1 MNRPES
7 SNQKRETKTILIV
20 DDDGTAR
27 YGMRRALEDRH
38 RVLEAEKISA
48 ARTMVAQ
55 ENPDL
60 LLLDIEM
67 PEESGLDFLR
77 ELKAQASSP
86 AVIMITAYGSEKIAV
101 EAMKSGAYDYLP
113 KPFEVDELRLVVERA
128 LEHLALAEEN
138 LRLKRQL
145 VSEGQFG
152 AMIGSS
158 KVMRELFDL
167 ADRVAQA
174 EVTVLIQGE
183 SGTGKELLAT
193 EIHRRSNR
201 GKGPFV
207 ALNCAAL
214 PEHLIESELFGYEK
228 GAFTGAT
235 SMKRGKFELAHGGT
249 LFLDEV
255 GDMSLATQARLLR
268 VLETRRVE
276 RLGGTTSLE
285 VDVRIVSATNKDL
298 AAEIT
303 RQTFREDLY
312 YRLRVVLLRLPPL
325 REHREDLP
333 LLVEQFCRMLGEKHG
348 RPAIVV
354 SKEAM
359 DLLMEVEWKGNVR
372 ELKNVLES
380 AIVMSGSD
388 TLRPEDF
395 PPDFVPGGAKGQ
407 AVSGDAGFLA
417 INDYREARRQFEIA
431 FIRGKLREHD
441 GNITRTAAAIGLHR
455 QSLQEK
461 LRELG
466 IQTGRELWASFRDRR
481 SYDPVDG
488 FRVRR
493 QSSTIGF
500 ILCPAKWNG
509 WLDEHCFAPGVK
521 CSPNLCGVRFK
532 VKMLSCGLAE

>member
-1 MNRPES
+1 
-7 SNQKRETKTILIV
+7 
-20 DDDGTAR
+20 
-27 YGMRRALEDRH
+27 MR
-38 RVLEAEKISA
+38 RVLESRYRVVDVESVSA
-48 ARTMVAQ
+48 ARQAMAR
-55 ENPDL
+55 ENPHL

-77 ELKAQASSP
+77 ELKAQDSSP
-86 AVIMITAYGSEKIAV
+86 AVIMVTAYGSEKIAV

-138 LRLKRQL
+138 VRLKRQL

-158 KVMRELFDL
+158 KVMRQLFDL
-167 ADRVAQA
+167 AERIAQA

-183 SGTGKELLAT
+183 SGTGKDLLAT

-235 SMKRGKFELAHGGT
+235 AMKRGKFELAHGGV

-255 GDMSLATQARLLR
+255 GDMSLSTQAKLLR

-276 RLGGTTSLE
+276 RLGGTTSQE

-298 AAEIT
+298 AAEIAK
-303 RQTFREDLY
+303 QAFREDLY
-312 YRLRVVLLRLPPL
+312 YRLRVVLLRVPTLH
-325 REHREDLP
+325 EHREDLP
-333 LLVEQFCRMLGEKHG
+333 LLVQQFCRMLGEKHG
-348 RPAIVV
+348 RPALTV

-359 DLLMEVEWKGNVR
+359 DLLQRAEWKGNVR

-380 AIVMSGSD
+380 AVVMSRSD
-388 TLRPEDF
+388 TLGATDF
-395 PPDFVPGGAKGQ
+395 STDLLGTTFRGEGT
-407 AVSGDAGFLA
+407 SGDTGFLG
-417 INDYREARRQFEIA
+417 ISDYREARRQFEIA
-431 FIRGKLREHD
+431 FIKGKLREHG
-441 GNITRTAAAIGLHR
+441 GNVTRTAAAIGLHR

-466 IQTGRELWASFRDRR
+466 IRDE
-481 SYDPVDG
+481 
-488 FRVRR
+488 
-493 QSSTIGF
+493 Q
-500 ILCPAKWNG
+500 
-509 WLDEHCFAPGVK
+509 E
-521 CSPNLCGVRFK
+521 
-532 VKMLSCGLAE
+532 

>member
-1 MNRPES
+1 MS
-7 SNQKRETKTILIV
+7 SSTSSTSKQETPTILIV
-20 DDDGTAR
+20 DDDITAR
-27 YGMRRALEDRH
+27 FGMGRAFEGRY
-38 RVLEAEKISA
+38 RVLEAESVCA
-48 ARTMVAQ
+48 AREIVAQ
-55 ENPDL
+55 ENPHL

-77 ELKAQASSP
+77 ELKAQPSSP
-86 AVIMITAYGSEKIAV
+86 AVIMVTAYGSEKIAV

-113 KPFEVDELRLVVERA
+113 KPFDLDELRLVVARA
-128 LEHLALAEEN
+128 LDHLALAEEN

-152 AMIGSS
+152 AMIGCS

-183 SGTGKELLAT
+183 SGTGKDLLAT

-201 GKGPFV
+201 GKGPFI

-235 SMKRGKFELAHGGT
+235 AMKRGKFELANGGM

-255 GDMSLATQARLLR
+255 GDMSLATQAKLLR
-268 VLETRRVE
+268 VVETRRVE
-276 RLGGTTSLE
+276 RLGGTTSKE
-285 VDVRIVSATNKDL
+285 VDVRIISATNKDL
-298 AAEIT
+298 AAEIAK
-303 RQTFREDLY
+303 QTFREDLY
-312 YRLRVVLLRLPPL
+312 YQLRVVLLRVPPL

-333 LLVEQFCRMLGEKHG
+333 LLVQQFCRMLGEKHG
-348 RPAIVV
+348 RPMHAV

-359 DLLMEVEWKGNVR
+359 ELLQRAVWKGNVR

-380 AIVMSGSD
+380 AIVMSRSD
-388 TLRPEDF
+388 TLTPADF
-395 PPDFVPGGAKGQ
+395 STDFHE
-407 AVSGDAGFLA
+407 AGVGRDGPSVDVEFLA
-417 INDYREARRQFEIA
+417 VDDYREARRQFEIS
-431 FIRGKLREHD
+431 FIRGKLREHG
-441 GNITRTAAAIGLHR
+441 GNVTRTAAAIGLHR

-466 IQTGRELWASFRDRR
+466 IR
-481 SYDPVDG
+481 
-488 FRVRR
+488 
-493 QSSTIGF
+493 
-500 ILCPAKWNG
+500 
-509 WLDEHCFAPGVK
+509 
-521 CSPNLCGVRFK
+521 
-532 VKMLSCGLAE
+532 AEQE

>member
-1 MNRPES
+1 MNNVKPS
-7 SNQKRETKTILIV
+7 TTKQSAATILIV
-20 DDDGTAR
+20 DDDSTAR
-27 YGMRRALEDRH
+27 YGMGRALGGRY
-38 RVLEAEKISA
+38 RVLEAESVAA
-48 ARTMVAQ
+48 ARLILAQ
-55 ENPDL
+55 EIPHL
-60 LLLDIEM
+60 VLLDIEM
-67 PEESGLDFLR
+67 PGESGLDFLR
-77 ELKAQASSP
+77 ELKAEAPSP

-145 VSEGQFG
+145 ESEGQFG

-158 KVMRELFDL
+158 QVMRELFDL
-167 ADRVAQA
+167 ADRIAQA

-183 SGTGKELLAT
+183 SGTGKDLLAT

-214 PEHLIESELFGYEK
+214 PEHLIESELFGFEK

-235 SMKRGKFELAHGGT
+235 AMKRGKFELANGGV

-255 GDMSLATQARLLR
+255 GDMSLSTQAKLLR

-276 RLGGTTSLE
+276 RLGGTTSLP

-298 AAEIT
+298 AAEIA

-312 YRLRVVLLRLPPL
+312 YRLRVVLLRIPAL

-333 LLVEQFCRMLGEKHG
+333 LMVEQFCRMLAERHG
-348 RPAIVV
+348 RPTPAV

-359 DLLMEVEWKGNVR
+359 ELLRKGEWKGNVR

-380 AIVMSGSD
+380 AMVMSRSD
-388 TLRPEDF
+388 TLLPEDF
-395 PPDFVPGGAKGQ
+395 STDFLRSGGEPGA
-407 AVSGDAGFLA
+407 APSDAEILK
-417 INDYREARRQFEIA
+417 IDDYREARRQFEIA
-431 FIRGKLREHD
+431 FIKGKLRAHG

-466 IQTGRELWASFRDRR
+466 I
-481 SYDPVDG
+481 
-488 FRVRR
+488 RV
-493 QSSTIGF
+493 
-500 ILCPAKWNG
+500 
-509 WLDEHCFAPGVK
+509 E
-521 CSPNLCGVRFK
+521 
-532 VKMLSCGLAE
+532 AE

>member
-1 MNRPES
+1 MTHSQS
-7 SNQKRETKTILIV
+7 STPKQASPTLLIV
-20 DDDGTAR
+20 DDDSTAR
-27 YGMRRALEDRH
+27 YGMRRALEGRY
-38 RVLEAEKISA
+38 RVLEAESVPA
-48 ARTMVAQ
+48 ARLIMAQ
-55 ENPDL
+55 ENPHL

-67 PEESGLDFLR
+67 PEESGLDYLR
-77 ELKAQASSP
+77 ELKAQAYSP
-86 AVIMITAYGSEKIAV
+86 AVIMVTAYGSEKIAV

-128 LEHLALAEEN
+128 LDHLALAEEN

-152 AMIGSS
+152 AMIGAS

-167 ADRVAQA
+167 ADRIAQA

-183 SGTGKELLAT
+183 SGTGKDLLAT

-201 GKGPFV
+201 GKGPFI

-235 SMKRGKFELAHGGT
+235 AMKRGKFELAHGGV

-255 GDMSLATQARLLR
+255 GDMSLSTQAKLLR

-276 RLGGTTSLE
+276 RLGSTKSQE

-298 AAEIT
+298 AAEIVK
-303 RQTFREDLY
+303 QTFREDLY
-312 YRLRVVLLRLPPL
+312 YRLRVVLLRVPPL

-333 LLVEQFCRMLGEKHG
+333 LMVQQFCRMLGERHG
-348 RPAIVV
+348 RPTPVV

-359 DLLMEVEWKGNVR
+359 ELLQRAEWKGNVR

-380 AIVMSGSD
+380 AVVMSRGD
-388 TLRPEDF
+388 TLLPQDF
-395 PPDFVPGGAKGQ
+395 STDFLGAGVGRDG
-407 AVSGDAGFLA
+407 ASADVGLLN

-431 FIRGKLREHD
+431 FIKGKLREHG
-441 GNITRTAAAIGLHR
+441 GNVTRTAAAIGLHR

-466 IQTGRELWASFRDRR
+466 IR
-481 SYDPVDG
+481 
-488 FRVRR
+488 
-493 QSSTIGF
+493 
-500 ILCPAKWNG
+500 
-509 WLDEHCFAPGVK
+509 
-521 CSPNLCGVRFK
+521 
-532 VKMLSCGLAE
+532 AEQE